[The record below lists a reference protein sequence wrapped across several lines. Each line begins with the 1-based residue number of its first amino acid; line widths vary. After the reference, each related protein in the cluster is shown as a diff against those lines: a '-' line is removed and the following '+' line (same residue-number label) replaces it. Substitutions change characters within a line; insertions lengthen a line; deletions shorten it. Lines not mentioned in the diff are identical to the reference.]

1 MMVDWNSPE
10 IKNKYDQKSIQFA
23 MRLKSVLEKEKEI
36 EGSIREET
44 VIPAL
49 LVNILQSDYIETG
62 HIIKSIDLLDK
73 HWDCGEDILKIFETG
88 LKEHNI
94 F

>member
-23 MRLKSVLEKEKEI
+23 MRLKNILEKEKEI
-36 EGSIREET
+36 EGSIKEET
-44 VIPAL
+44 VVPAL
-49 LVNILQSDYIETG
+49 LVNILQSGYIETE
-62 HIIKSIDLLDK
+62 HVIKSIDLLDK
-73 HWDCGEDILKIFETG
+73 HWDCGEDILKIFEKA
-88 LKEHNI
+88 LKEHSI